1 MPMPIGDD
9 DRPTP
14 TGGDEPKPAAD
25 QPARTATNR
34 AADRLLLEAV
44 RHSPGRTAAIG
55 LLTTAAAGSSLAL
68 PLVLGR
74 ALDAVLA
81 GGHGPR
87 TTHWIVA
94 CAALIGLS
102 VLLDAVEEL
111 LTGTA
116 NARGTAW
123 ARGRLLR
130 HVLHTGPRAAD
141 RFGPG
146 DLVSRLVGNAAYA
159 GTAPANIAAALA
171 AVVPPVG
178 GIVALVLIDVWAA
191 AAFLLGM
198 PLLAALLRVFIRDTT
213 DSIAQYQRGQ
223 GEIAGRLMEA
233 IGGAAT
239 IAAARTAGRERAR
252 ILEPLPELGRQGHR
266 MWRVQGR
273 SSARAVMVVPLLQ
286 IAVLAVAGLRLAAGQ
301 LSVGELL
308 AVSRYAV
315 LASGIGVI
323 VGRLNALVHARTAAR
338 RLAEVLTEPATEY
351 GRRRLPP
358 GPGTLELAGVTALR
372 GGREV
377 LRDVDLVVP
386 GGTSMALVGRSG
398 TGKSVLAAVAGR
410 LTEAD
415 AGTVTLDG
423 EPLTGLDRDALRGA
437 VGYAFERPA
446 PLGGTIGG
454 TIGFG
459 ARDPGAER
467 VREAARAAC
476 ADDFVRLL
484 PDGYDTRLT
493 DAPLSGG
500 EAQRLGLAR
509 AFTHQGRL
517 LVLDDATSSLDTVT
531 ELRVADALL
540 GSIGPRTRLIVA
552 HRATTA
558 ARADRVAW
566 LEDGRV
572 RAVGRHEELWRLE
585 GYRAVFDAGR
595 PDRADDGERD
605 RVPHE

>member
-1 MPMPIGDD
+1 M
-9 DRPTP
+9 PTP
-14 TGGDEPKPAAD
+14 HDGDRLVSAAGD
-25 QPARTATNR
+25 QSAGAAMNQPAQAAATNETAQAAAMNETAQAATDRAARAATNQTAQATTNETARAATNR

-44 RHSPGRTAAIG
+44 RHSAGRTAAIG
-55 LLTTAAAGSSLAL
+55 LLTTAAAGTSLAL

-81 GGHGPR
+81 GGHASQ
-87 TTHWIVA
+87 TTRWIVA

-111 LTGTA
+111 LTGVA

-178 GIVALVLIDVWAA
+178 GIVALALIDIWAA

-198 PLLAALLRVFIRDTT
+198 PLLAALLRVFVRDTT

-266 MWRVQGR
+266 MWRVQGK
-273 SSARAVMVVPLLQ
+273 SNARAVMVVPLLQ
-286 IAVLAVAGLRLAAGQ
+286 IAVLAVAGLRLAAGE

-358 GPGTLELAGVTALR
+358 GPGTLELAGVTARR

-377 LRDVDLVVP
+377 LREVDLVVP

-415 AGTVTLDG
+415 SGTVTLDG
-423 EPLTGLDRDALRGA
+423 EQLTGLD
-437 VGYAFERPA
+437 
-446 PLGGTIGG
+446 
-454 TIGFG
+454 
-459 ARDPGAER
+459 
-467 VREAARAAC
+467 
-476 ADDFVRLL
+476 
-484 PDGYDTRLT
+484 
-493 DAPLSGG
+493 
-500 EAQRLGLAR
+500 
-509 AFTHQGRL
+509 
-517 LVLDDATSSLDTVT
+517 
-531 ELRVADALL
+531 
-540 GSIGPRTRLIVA
+540 
-552 HRATTA
+552 
-558 ARADRVAW
+558 
-566 LEDGRV
+566 
-572 RAVGRHEELWRLE
+572 
-585 GYRAVFDAGR
+585 
-595 PDRADDGERD
+595 
-605 RVPHE
+605 

>member
-1 MPMPIGDD
+1 M
-9 DRPTP
+9 PTP
-14 TGGDEPKPAAD
+14 TDAD
-25 QPARTATNR
+25 RTTNR

-44 RHSPGRTAAIG
+44 RHSVGRTAAIC
-55 LLTTAAAGSSLAL
+55 LVTTAAAGAALAL

-81 GGHGPR
+81 GGHGPQAAR
-87 TTHWIVA
+87 WTA
-94 CAALIGLS
+94 AAAALIGLS
-102 VLLDAVEEL
+102 VLLDAIGEL

-123 ARGRLLR
+123 ARTRLLR
-130 HVLHTGPRAAD
+130 HVLRTGSRAAD
-141 RFGPG
+141 RFGTG
-146 DLVSRLVGNAAYA
+146 DLVARLVGNAAYA
-159 GTAPANIAAALA
+159 GTAPANVAATLA
-171 AVVPPVG
+171 AVIPPVG
-178 GIVALVLIDVWAA
+178 GLVALALLDLWAA

-198 PLLAALLRVFIRDTT
+198 PLLAALLRVFVRDTT

-252 ILEPLPELGRQGHR
+252 VLEPLPELGRQGHR
-266 MWRVQGR
+266 MWRVQGK

-286 IAVLAVAGLRLAAGQ
+286 IAVLAVAGLRLAAGE

-338 RLAEVLTEPATEY
+338 RLAEVLAEPAMEY
-351 GRRRLPP
+351 GPHRLPS
-358 GPGTLELAGVTALR
+358 GPGTLELSGVRARR
-372 GGREV
+372 GGRDV
-377 LRDVDLVVP
+377 LRGVDLVVP

-410 LTEAD
+410 LADAD

-423 EPLTGLDRDALRGA
+423 APLAALDHGSLRDAI
-437 VGYAFERPA
+437 GYAFERPA
-446 PLGGTIGG
+446 PLGRTIGG

-459 ARDPGAER
+459 PREAGPRR

-476 ADDFVRLL
+476 ADGFVRLL

-493 DAPLSGG
+493 EAPLSGG
-500 EAQRLGLAR
+500 ETQRLGLAR
-509 AFTHQGRL
+509 AFAHDGRL

-531 ELRVADALL
+531 ELRVAEALVND
-540 GSIGPRTRLIVA
+540 IGPRTRLIVA

-572 RAVGRHEELWRLE
+572 RAVGRHEELWRLA
-585 GYRAVFDAGR
+585 GYRAVFEGAPPHAERAGEGEGV
-595 PDRADDGERD
+595 DEGARASGERVGRD
-605 RVPHE
+605 